1 MLSNPTE
8 KRGGES
14 ERPIL
19 SYLGPLSDGVVAA
32 ASKNKLGGVKF
43 AFVIVVGIPTLVAVV
58 YCLFIASP
66 IYVSEAKFIVRTQ
79 AQEAPSSLGIALQRV
94 GLAASSSDAFAVH
107 EYINSRDA
115 VRDLERRMNLRE
127 ALSRSHDPIEAFP
140 RGFEG
145 QSREDL
151 YKAFK
156 RFVTVGYDSTN
167 GISTLR
173 VKAFS
178 PQDAQRIADALLTGG
193 EGLVNDLNV
202 RASQNSIK
210 DAQKSLVDAEM
221 RLQSA
226 QAELT
231 AFRSSAEY
239 IDPAKTANEGAQ
251 LIGSLMINLASVR
264 AERAQVAEGA
274 PESPQL
280 SILDSR
286 IRAFEREIEAEK
298 AKLAGEADSLA
309 PKIGVYENLVLNRE
323 IADRSLAAA
332 RSSLDEAE
340 TRARRQGL
348 YLDRVVN
355 PNLPDKAIL
364 PKRWWN
370 IMLVFLTSL
379 LVFSIGALVWA
390 GLREHRQ
397 EQ

>member
-1 MLSNPTE
+1 MSSSPQE

-14 ERPIL
+14 GRPVL
-19 SYLGPLSDGVVAA
+19 SYLGPLSEGVVARA
-32 ASKNKLGGVKF
+32 RKNRLGGVKI
-43 AFVIVVGIPTLVAVV
+43 AFLIVVGIPTLIALV

-66 IYVSEAKFIVRTQ
+66 MYVSEAKFIVRTQ
-79 AQEAPSSLGIALQRV
+79 AQDAPSSLGIALQRV

-107 EYINSRDA
+107 EYIDSRDA
-115 VRDLERRMNLRE
+115 VRDLERRVNLRE
-127 ALSRSHDPIEAFP
+127 ALSRSHDPVEAYP

-210 DAQKSLVDAEM
+210 DAQKSLLDAEM

-226 QAELT
+226 QAKLT

-280 SILDSR
+280 SILDGR

-370 IMLVFLTSL
+370 IMLVFLTRL

>member
-1 MLSNPTE
+1 MLSSPTE

-32 ASKNKLGGVKF
+32 ARKNKLGGVKL

-79 AQEAPSSLGIALQRV
+79 AQDAPSSLGIALQRV

-173 VKAFS
+173 VKAFA
-178 PQDAQRIADALLTGG
+178 PQDAQRIADTLLIGG

-210 DAQKSLVDAEM
+210 DAQETLADAEV

-251 LIGSLMINLASVR
+251 LIGALMINLASVR

-309 PKIGVYENLVLNRE
+309 PKIGAYENLVLNRE

-332 RSSLDEAE
+332 RSGLDEAE
-340 TRARRQGL
+340 LRARRQGL

-370 IMLVFLTSL
+370 VMLVFLTSL
-379 LVFSIGALVWA
+379 LVYSIGALVWA